1 MPRTSFLRNWWKPMA
16 RITVRCG
23 RRMDGRS
30 PFRRRTERSST
41 SIRMPASRWCRRMA
55 GRCACS
61 RPPSM
66 RIRGWTTGDRMA
78 STLAHCK
85 RRVHELQLEVEE
97 GFGARQAEFCGAL
110 LGTRRDLGLSLGD
123 CVCLTTAAWL
133 GAVAVTA
140 DRQWKQLDGTVVND
154 ETIRV
159 ELIR

>member
-1 MPRTSFLRNWWKPMA
+1 MKAQFVLDASALLSIVLDERGHERA
-16 RITVRCG
+16 DRILDRSRIHAVNLAEVVGRLVRSG
-23 RRMDGRS
+23 
-30 PFRRRTERSST
+30 
-41 SIRMPASRWCRRMA
+41 MPAERA
-55 GRCACS
+55 VA
-61 RPPSM
+61 
-66 RIRGWTTGDRMA
+66 
-78 STLAHCK
+78 TLQ
-85 RRVHELQLEVEE
+85 ELQLEVEE

-140 DRQWKQLDGTVVND
+140 DRQWKQLDGTVVNG

>member
-1 MPRTSFLRNWWKPMA
+1 MKAQFVLDASALLSIVLDERGHERVD
-16 RITVRCG
+16 RILDRSRIHAVNLAEVVGRLVRSG
-23 RRMDGRS
+23 
-30 PFRRRTERSST
+30 
-41 SIRMPASRWCRRMA
+41 MPAERA
-55 GRCACS
+55 VA
-61 RPPSM
+61 
-66 RIRGWTTGDRMA
+66 
-78 STLAHCK
+78 TLQ
-85 RRVHELQLEVEE
+85 ELQLEVEE

-123 CVCLTTAAWL
+123 CVCLTTAACS